1 MGCMCTHPPDI
12 WFFLLALLVARRC
25 GLSSGAPT
33 TGLGLSAPRTCGCV
47 GCPLFLWLW
56 LEPLLHFS
64 AVEFSRCLHCRAHR
78 HGLQRSPGRSQ
89 APLLSATVAAT
100 GVRSSSPTPLPKRAP
115 HRRASQ
121 PVRGSVAQELS
132 GMMLGAVS
140 GSASKCCP
148 PLLPESMRLSGSS
161 TSTLPATRG
170 PGRGVAWPFSQVLPR
185 APLASR
191 VSSPVLPRPRA
202 SGGSADAPSR
212 TGASKR
218 KSLGAEDV
226 LRDSIGGNVAATR
239 VCVCANSGCIGMWFN
254 ACFTTC
260 PT

>member
-1 MGCMCTHPPDI
+1 MQVIPFTTYHCDHNCARWDACALSHQTSGSFSWRCWSPVVVACPLGRPR
-12 WFFLLALLVARRC
+12 LALASRRPELAVVLVVRSFHC
-25 GLSSGAPT
+25 TYSL
-33 TGLGLSAPRTCGCV
+33 
-47 GCPLFLWLW
+47 LWLW

-100 GVRSSSPTPLPKRAP
+100 GVRSSSPTPLPKRGP

-121 PVRGSVAQELS
+121 PVRGSVARELS

-161 TSTLPATRG
+161 TSTLPATCG
-170 PGRGVAWPFSQVLPR
+170 PGRGVAGPSARNPPSATGLARVFS
-185 APLASR
+185 S
-191 VSSPVLPRPRA
+191 
-202 SGGSADAPSR
+202 
-212 TGASKR
+212 
-218 KSLGAEDV
+218 
-226 LRDSIGGNVAATR
+226 VAAPAR
-239 VCVCANSGCIGMWFN
+239 QRWLG
-254 ACFTTC
+254 
-260 PT
+260 